1 LQPAIHDPIVPFEPI
16 ALFETITPAA
26 AITLEVTTLELQVTE
41 EVTIPVGK
49 PFQEIEAQTAKV
61 QRPLTE
67 ASEMTEITRAS
78 QQEIRYIP
86 ETATTRK

>member
-1 LQPAIHDPIVPFEPI
+1 M
-16 ALFETITPAA
+16 
-26 AITLEVTTLELQVTE
+26 LEVTPLELQVTE
-41 EVTIPVGK
+41 EVAIPLAK

-86 ETATTRK
+86 ETATTQK